1 MCVNLNH
8 EVIAK
13 TPGVPANDDSGRRL
27 LVIDGD
33 SGFVK
38 LTREVGEGL
47 GYTVESTSKVRDLGR
62 LFDSFS
68 PSVIVFDFFNP
79 MMDGIELVNWLQA
92 RKSRVHVLFT
102 SQKESFFLEAAKEL
116 AAARGYMNVDVM
128 VEPPSY
134 AATSDLL
141 TNRLAAVG
149 ARDSAGLSSPVSRA
163 QADRR

>member
-1 MCVNLNH
+1 MCVDLNQ

-13 TPGVPANDDSGRRL
+13 APGVPANDDSGRRL

-47 GYTVESTSKVRDLGR
+47 GYTVEATSKVRDLGR
-62 LFDSFS
+62 IYDSFS

-79 MMDGIELVNWLQA
+79 LMDGIELVNWLQA

-116 AAARGYMNVDVM
+116 AAARGYLNIDVM

-134 AATSDLL
+134 AAISDLL

-149 ARDSAGLSSPVSRA
+149 LQDAEGLPPSVTASRA
-163 QADRR
+163 E